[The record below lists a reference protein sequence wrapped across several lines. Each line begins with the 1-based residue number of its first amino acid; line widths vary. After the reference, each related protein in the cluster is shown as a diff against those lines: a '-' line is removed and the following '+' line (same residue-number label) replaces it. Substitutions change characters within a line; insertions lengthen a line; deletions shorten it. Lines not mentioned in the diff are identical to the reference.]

1 MKQKIIEL
9 AQALIRR
16 PSISPNDEGCQQ
28 LIAERL
34 EKLGFQ
40 IEWMPFQRYVKFM
53 GEAWCW

>member
-34 EKLGFQ
+34 ENSAFTLNGCLLT
-40 IEWMPFQRYVKFM
+40 IR
-53 GEAWCW
+53 